1 MKNRKATYALGF
13 AVLVVWGLILY
24 RVFHNDDE
32 GEGRGFS
39 AVPTA
44 APKEVLNDYSTM
56 PDTALLRLNYRD
68 PFGSGSMP
76 PDTSHPLAN
85 NLTIFHPIS
94 ALPSK
99 PFQTDWGFIRY
110 SGFVRNP
117 KNKCLIA
124 MVNIRGKDMMM
135 SEGETVE
142 EVRLV
147 KNLQDSVRVW
157 YKGQSKI
164 IKINST
170 TISKGL

>member
-1 MKNRKATYALGF
+1 MKNKKATYALGF

-24 RVFHNDDE
+24 RIFHTDVE
-32 GEGRGFS
+32 ERGFG
-39 AVPTA
+39 AAPAA
-44 APKEVLNDYSTM
+44 APKEVLNDYSIT
-56 PDTALLRLNYRD
+56 PDTARLRLNYRD
-68 PFGSGSMP
+68 PFGSGSTL
-76 PDTSHPLAN
+76 PDTAHHLAN
-85 NLTIFHPIS
+85 HLTIFHPVPAFS
-94 ALPSK
+94 LK
-99 PFQTDWGFIRY
+99 PVQTDWAFIRY

-117 KNKCLIA
+117 KNKRLIA

-135 SEGETVE
+135 SEGETAD